1 MKLGSRKVVLAAA
14 LVVLTVWMSGILGEL
29 RPREPNREG
38 VAGVTAELRTNA
50 PRLSEIPTIRAG
62 AVGGA
67 EVGLPEGARPP
78 ADDAVGAFAAAVA
91 AAEETEAPILAR
103 VNAVRRGHGLRPL
116 SFSAKLAASADAHA
130 HSMATRGYFSHDW
143 SNGAVFTTWVQRF
156 YSPAGYGTW
165 SAGENLLWA
174 SPPELTPHEVVRA
187 WLNSPSHRRILLTPY
202 WRELGIGVVHAR
214 RAPGVYQRRD
224 VAVIAAN
231 FGLRS

>member
-1 MKLGSRKVVLAAA
+1 MNLGSRTVVLAAA
-14 LVVLTVWMSGILGEL
+14 VILLTVWMSGILGEL
-29 RPREPNREG
+29 RPREPNGEG
-38 VAGVTAELRTNA
+38 VAGVTAEVRKNA
-50 PRLSEIPTIRAG
+50 LLSEIPTIPAG

-67 EVGLPEGARPP
+67 EIGLPAGARPP
-78 ADDAVGAFAAAVA
+78 DEGSVGAFAAAVA

-103 VNAVRRGHGLRPL
+103 VNVVRRAYGLRPL

-143 SNGAVFTTWVQRF
+143 SNGAAFTTWVQRF